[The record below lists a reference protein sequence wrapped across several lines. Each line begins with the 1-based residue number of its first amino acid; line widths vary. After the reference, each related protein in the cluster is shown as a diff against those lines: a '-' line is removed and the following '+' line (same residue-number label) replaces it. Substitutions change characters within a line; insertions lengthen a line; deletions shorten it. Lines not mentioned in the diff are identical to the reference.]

1 MRLLISF
8 AALFTSVVLLQLG
21 AGGVAPLDAISGI
34 DLGFTT
40 AQVGLLGSA
49 HFLGFF
55 VGCWWAPRLMG
66 SVGHSRAFAAFTAV
80 GTIGILSHM
89 LVVDAYAWMVM
100 RGLSGLC
107 VAGCYTIV
115 ESWLQAKVT
124 NETRGRAMGIYRVV
138 DIVGSLAAQLMIS
151 VLDPASYV
159 SYNILAIVCCAA
171 LVPLVLT
178 RVEQPAIPVP
188 PRLRPGLAFR
198 HSPLAAAGVISSGVT
213 GAAFRMVGP
222 VYGIEVGLS
231 VDTIALFLAAYVLG
245 GAVAQ
250 YPAGWFADRY
260 DRRWVLV
267 FLSILTIVASAGMIF
282 LPGAAFVTA
291 AFFGFSTFPI
301 YSVAAAHAHDFATQD
316 ERVDLSASLMFLY
329 AVGAIASPWLVS
341 TLIEAYGP
349 AAMFIFVGAAHIILI
364 GFGLL
369 RMRVRDA
376 ERRTRYVYAPR
387 TSFVIGRLLGRFRD
401 ER

>member
-55 VGCWWAPRLMG
+55 VGCWWAPRMMG

-89 LVVDAYAWMVM
+89 LIIDAYAWMVM

-138 DIVGSLAAQLMIS
+138 DIAGSLAAQMMIS

-159 SYNILAIVCCAA
+159 SYNILALVCCAA

-188 PRLRPGLAFR
+188 PRLRPGLAFK
-198 HSPLAAAGVISSGVT
+198 HSPLAAAGVVSSGVT

-222 VYGIEVGLS
+222 VYGVEVGLTI
-231 VDTIALFLAAYVLG
+231 DTIALFLAAYVLG
-245 GAVAQ
+245 GAFAQ

-267 FLSILTIVASAGMIF
+267 WLSILTIAASAGMVF
-282 LPGAAFVTA
+282 FPGAAFVTA
-291 AFFGFSTFPI
+291 AFFGFATFPI

-341 TLIEAYGP
+341 SLIEAYGP
-349 AAMFIFVGAAHIILI
+349 AAMFVFVGVAHVVLI
-364 GFGLL
+364 GFGLW
-369 RMRVRDA
+369 RMRVRGA
-376 ERRTRYVYAPR
+376 ERKTRYVYAPR

>member
-1 MRLLISF
+1 M
-8 AALFTSVVLLQLG
+8 A
-21 AGGVAPLDAISGI
+21 
-34 DLGFTT
+34 
-40 AQVGLLGSA
+40 SA
-49 HFLGFF
+49 
-55 VGCWWAPRLMG
+55 
-66 SVGHSRAFAAFTAV
+66 
-80 GTIGILSHM
+80 
-89 LVVDAYAWMVM
+89 
-100 RGLSGLC
+100 
-107 VAGCYTIV
+107 
-115 ESWLQAKVT
+115 
-124 NETRGRAMGIYRVV
+124 
-138 DIVGSLAAQLMIS
+138 
-151 VLDPASYV
+151 
-159 SYNILAIVCCAA
+159 
-171 LVPLVLT
+171 
-178 RVEQPAIPVP
+178 
-188 PRLRPGLAFR
+188 
-198 HSPLAAAGVISSGVT
+198 SSGVT

-267 FLSILTIVASAGMIF
+267 FLSILTIVASAGMVF

-376 ERRTRYVYAPR
+376 ERKTRYVYAPR